1 MKQIGSGQI
10 EEKDLGYEK
19 RLEQNKQKRRNQDM
33 KTDWSRED
41 KREETRILKQIGA
54 GKIEEKKPGY

>member
-1 MKQIGSGQI
+1 
-10 EEKDLGYEK
+10 
-19 RLEQNKQKRRNQDM
+19 M